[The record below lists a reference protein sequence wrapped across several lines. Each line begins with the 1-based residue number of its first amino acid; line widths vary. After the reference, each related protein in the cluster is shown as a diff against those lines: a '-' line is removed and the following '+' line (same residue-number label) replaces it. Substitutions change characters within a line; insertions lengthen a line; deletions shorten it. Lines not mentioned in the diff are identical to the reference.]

1 MSILGNRV
9 LRRED
14 PALLRGE
21 ARFVDDLQ
29 PPDAA
34 HVTYV
39 TSTMAHARIAGI
51 DVSEALAMP
60 GVLAVLT
67 ASDLPFN
74 RRPAPMALL
83 NQDMPRPYL
92 ADDVTRYVGEPIVA
106 VVTEELYQGEDAAE
120 TVVIDYEPL
129 DVLVDPEDALTD
141 RLVIHEQAGT
151 NVVGRLGTP
160 AEADFS
166 GCDVVVEQRLVN
178 QVLAPVPIEG
188 RCAVATWEDG
198 RLIQW
203 ASGQGVHPVRDA
215 LAEAYG
221 LDPSQVRVIG
231 QDVGGSFGAK
241 SGAYPEEV
249 LLGHLARTVG
259 RPVRWTESRTE
270 NMTGLGHGR
279 GQVQYL
285 RVGGTRE
292 GKITAYQLKVIQQ
305 AGAYP
310 EMGAVL
316 PFMTQTMLTGVYDWE
331 NAGISSVS
339 VVTNTTPLVA
349 YRGAGRPEAAA
360 AVERGVDLFA
370 AEIGMDPAEVRRL
383 NMIPEFHTPHT
394 TAVGTTYD
402 VGAYEAALDLAL
414 DAAGYTELRAE
425 QERRRRQGAR
435 RVLGI
440 GISTYVEITAF
451 SGGGEFASVELRS
464 DGSVLT
470 RTGSSP
476 FGQGHYTSWAMIVS
490 ERTGL
495 PLDRIEVFHGDTDE
509 VAEGGTTGGSRS
521 LQIAGS
527 SVHDAATK
535 LVEMA
540 RERAADILEADPSDV
555 VVDTTAGVFHVAGT
569 PALQISWAEVAAAD
583 DEALVAVSDF
593 AAEGATFPFGAHVA
607 VVEVDLDTGG
617 TEMVRMVAVDDAG
630 TMLNPLLVEG
640 QVHGGLAQGVA
651 QALLEEFRYDE
662 DGNPLTVN
670 LADYPIP
677 SAAEL
682 PSFERIPMETPTFMN
697 PLGAKG
703 IGESGTIGATPA
715 VQNAVVDA
723 VSHLGVRHIDMP
735 CTPERVWAE
744 ITEATTD

>member
-21 ARFVDDLQ
+21 ARFVGDLQ

-39 TSTMAHARIAGI
+39 TSTMAHAAILRIDI
-51 DVSEALAMP
+51 SDTLSMP

-67 ASDLPFN
+67 ATDLPFN
-74 RRPAPMALL
+74 RRPAPMPLL

-106 VVTEELYQGEDAAE
+106 IVTEELHQGEDAAE
-120 TVVIDYEPL
+120 TVVIEYEPL
-129 DVLVDPEDALTD
+129 DAVVDPEVAQNDEVVL
-141 RLVIHEQAGT
+141 HEQAGT

-160 AEADFS
+160 NEADFS
-166 GCDVVVEQRLVN
+166 SCEVVVEQRMVN

-188 RCAVATWEDG
+188 RCAVATWENG

-221 LDPSQVRVIG
+221 LEPDQVRVIG

-241 SGAYPEEV
+241 SGSYPEEV
-249 LLGHLARTVG
+249 LLGHLSRTVG
-259 RPVRWTESRTE
+259 RPVRWAENRSE

-285 RVGGTRE
+285 RMGGSRD
-292 GKITAYQLKVIQQ
+292 GRITAYQLRVVQQ

-316 PFMTQTMLTGVYDWE
+316 PFMTQTMLTGVYDWD

-383 NMIPEFHTPHT
+383 NMIPEFHRPHT

-402 VGAYEAALDLAL
+402 VGNYEAAMELAL
-414 DAAGYTELRAE
+414 EAAGYAELRAE
-425 QERRRRQGAR
+425 QQRRRHRGERRM
-435 RVLGI
+435 LGI
-440 GISTYVEITAF
+440 GLATYVEITAF
-451 SGGGEFASVELRS
+451 SGGGEFASVELRP
-464 DGSVLT
+464 DGSLFT

-476 FGQGHYTSWAMIVS
+476 FGQGHYTAWAMIVS

-527 SVHDAATK
+527 SVHDAAGK

-540 RERAADILEADPSDV
+540 REKAADLLEADPDDV
-555 VVDTTAGVFHVAGT
+555 VIDTTAGAFHVAGT
-569 PALQISWAEVAAAD
+569 PALAVSWAEVAAAT
-583 DEALVAVSDF
+583 DEAMVAVSDF
-593 AAEGATFPFGAHVA
+593 SAEGATFPFGAHVA

-617 TEMVRMVAVDDAG
+617 TEILRMVAVDDAG

-662 DGNPLTVN
+662 DGNPLTVS
-670 LADYPIP
+670 LADYPVP
-677 SAAEL
+677 SATEL

-723 VSHLGVRHIDMP
+723 VSHLGIRHIDMP
-735 CTPERVWAE
+735 CTPERVWAA
-744 ITEATTD
+744 INEATTR

>member
-1 MSILGNRV
+1 
-9 LRRED
+9 
-14 PALLRGE
+14 
-21 ARFVDDLQ
+21 
-29 PPDAA
+29 
-34 HVTYV
+34 
-39 TSTMAHARIAGI
+39 
-51 DVSEALAMP
+51 
-60 GVLAVLT
+60 
-67 ASDLPFN
+67 
-74 RRPAPMALL
+74 
-83 NQDMPRPYL
+83 
-92 ADDVTRYVGEPIVA
+92 
-106 VVTEELYQGEDAAE
+106 
-120 TVVIDYEPL
+120 
-129 DVLVDPEDALTD
+129 
-141 RLVIHEQAGT
+141 
-151 NVVGRLGTP
+151 GRLGTP

-370 AEIGMDPAEVRRL
+370 TEIGMDPAEVRRL

-735 CTPERVWAE
+735 CTPERVWAA

>member
-29 PPDAA
+29 PPDAV

-106 VVTEELYQGEDAAE
+106 VVTEELYQGDDAAE

-285 RVGGTRE
+285 RMGGTRE

-735 CTPERVWAE
+735 CTPERVWAA

>member
-29 PPDAA
+29 PPDAV

-106 VVTEELYQGEDAAE
+106 VVTEELYQGDDAAE

-249 LLGHLARTVG
+249 LLGHLSRTVG

-285 RVGGTRE
+285 RMGGTRE

-464 DGSVLT
+464 DGSVLA

-569 PALQISWAEVAAAD
+569 PAL
-583 DEALVAVSDF
+583 
-593 AAEGATFPFGAHVA
+593 
-607 VVEVDLDTGG
+607 
-617 TEMVRMVAVDDAG
+617 
-630 TMLNPLLVEG
+630 
-640 QVHGGLAQGVA
+640 
-651 QALLEEFRYDE
+651 
-662 DGNPLTVN
+662 
-670 LADYPIP
+670 
-677 SAAEL
+677 
-682 PSFERIPMETPTFMN
+682 
-697 PLGAKG
+697 
-703 IGESGTIGATPA
+703 
-715 VQNAVVDA
+715 
-723 VSHLGVRHIDMP
+723 
-735 CTPERVWAE
+735 
-744 ITEATTD
+744 